1 MLFKHGDKVIVSLDK
16 KEGWAEYKLSF
27 DQKEVTIDNFAGYWS
42 STQHIRLEN
51 YEKELDDCIEEAYNI
66 IEDNHTYIWTV
77 DNFVPDILEFLE

>member
-42 STQHIRLEN
+42 DDYHTVFEN
-51 YEKELDDCIEEAYNI
+51 IGSDYHVEEAYRI
-66 IEDNHTYIWTV
+66 IEDNHKYIWTV
-77 DNFVPDILEFLE
+77 DNFVPNILEFLE